1 MWPLRGT
8 LDAHVQSTLETD
20 VAIVGAGIA
29 GLSAAVLLRRAGLDV
44 ACIDAVRPLQR
55 RVGESLDWSS
65 PGLLGRMGVTADS
78 LIAGDVA
85 TFKKHIV
92 VCERGRPQWLAA
104 PPSLIRRRPLRFE
117 TVTLHVDRA
126 GLDRR
131 LFEEAAALGT
141 TFVWERVADVAIR
154 EGRILGCT
162 TASGRALNARWF
174 LDASGTARVLS
185 RRLEIPAT
193 FYGRRKV
200 CLWTYFKTPPLR
212 EATSFFV
219 DNGDDYLSWV
229 WDIPISGSETS
240 VGYVLPADLMAAR
253 RRGGESVQAILHAE
267 LARHERFRPLLETQT
282 VAAVESTSFQ
292 PYVTA
297 TVCGPNWLMI
307 GEAASMPD
315 PLTGNGVTSGI
326 RHARHAVEA
335 ILGCPSGA
343 MSPSRQRR
351 YSQHVF
357 RLGHAFN
364 AHIERA
370 IYRRDLRQGLGLKT
384 ATYVYTMFAF
394 FMNALHAR
402 FDPRGTAGM
411 ATFGLLFAGARIWIG
426 AWTMA
431 GRAALRWK
439 RTATPGAA

>member
-1 MWPLRGT
+1 VDPAIT
-8 LDAHVQSTLETD
+8 TD

-29 GLSAAVLLRRAGLDV
+29 GLSAAVLLRRAGLTV
-44 ACIDAVRPLQR
+44 VCIDTVRPLQR
-55 RVGESLDWSS
+55 RVGESLDWSG
-65 PGLLGRMGVTADS
+65 PVLLGRMGVTVDS

-104 PPSLIRRRPLRFE
+104 PPPIIRRKPLRFE

-131 LFEEAAALGT
+131 LFEEAQALGT
-141 TFVWERVADVAIR
+141 SFLWERVADVAMS
-154 EGRILGCT
+154 GNRILGCT
-162 TASGRALNARWF
+162 TASGQAITARWF

-185 RRLEIPAT
+185 RRLDIPVT
-193 FYGRRKV
+193 VYGRRKV

-219 DNGDDYLSWV
+219 DNSDDYLSWV

-240 VGYVLPADLMAAR
+240 VGYVLPADIMAAR
-253 RRGGESVQAILHAE
+253 RRAGESLEAILHAE
-267 LARHERFRPLLETQT
+267 LARHERFRPLLEHQV
-282 VAAVESTSFQ
+282 VADVESTSFQ

-307 GEAASMPD
+307 GEAAAMPD

-326 RHARHAVEA
+326 RHARHAADA
-335 ILGCPSGA
+335 ILASPGGA
-343 MSPSRQRR
+343 ISPSAQRR

-357 RLGHAFN
+357 RLGHSFN

-370 IYRRDLRQGLGLKT
+370 LYRHELRQGLGLKT
-384 ATYVYTMFAF
+384 ATYVYTLFAF

-411 ATFGLLFAGARIWIG
+411 ATFRLLFAAARMWIG
-426 AWTMA
+426 AWTLA

-439 RTATPGAA
+439 RAATPGAA